1 MTYPRLLSAT
11 AAVSALVLCG
21 TASSAGAAT
30 ASQPAAGAASS
41 ALQLVSAAVAGHTLS
56 AGTIS
61 LLADARTATK
71 VGKAVI
77 TPVMMDGTA
86 YGEQTVTPAA
96 SPKTVGG
103 ASSPS
108 TLAGL
113 LSIASPTLAA
123 TVTNKPSAAVSS
135 TSLGSLK
142 VLGLSVPL
150 TGSLGVSSLVDAAT
164 GASATK
170 QVTLKNLALP
180 SIADLLAALGID
192 LSKLPVSTL
201 TSLLDQLAL
210 VSGAVDSAQA
220 AVASGQATLDGLVT
234 SLTSAQS
241 ALTTASSAL
250 STALA
255 AIPGAPS
262 LSAFLA
268 ETSVLQQAFITLNP
282 TIGPLL
288 TAYNTA
294 SAAVTAAQGL
304 VDTAQATLNGLIG
317 TLVSAIKALL
327 DGTPLLS
334 IGTLSI
340 SSLAKV
346 TSAKAG
352 GQQAK
357 VLGATLSG
365 VKVLGTDVLQTAL
378 GTSTIDTA
386 ALTSSAIA
394 SVNSATSGLLG
405 TLSSV
410 LSAVPGLK
418 VPAPTISLL
427 APSASTGIVN
437 GFGVAKTSLSGLT
450 IALPSI
456 TLPTALALPG
466 AANLPALSAVTGTAT
481 TLVSAPLSV
490 RLLTLSDQA
499 AFRPAVVGSSTPGT
513 SGTPPELAH
522 TGLPVGLVV
531 LALVTLGGAAVL
543 RRRVTR

>member
-30 ASQPAAGAASS
+30 ASQPAAGAATSS
-41 ALQLVSAAVAGHTLS
+41 LQLVSAAVAGHTLS

-61 LLADARTATK
+61 LIADARTATK
-71 VGKAVI
+71 VGRAVLTPI
-77 TPVMMDGTA
+77 TADGTS

-108 TLAGL
+108 TLASL
-113 LSIASPTLAA
+113 LSLASPSLAA

-164 GASATK
+164 GAAATK

-192 LSKLPVSTL
+192 LSKLPTATL
-201 TSLLDQLAL
+201 TSLLDQLNL
-210 VSGAVDSAQA
+210 VSNAVDAAQA
-220 AVASGQATLDGLVT
+220 AVASGQATLAGLTT
-234 SLTSAQS
+234 SLTSAQ
-241 ALTTASSAL
+241 ATLTTATATLTAAL
-250 STALA
+250 T

-262 LSAFLA
+262 LATFLG
-268 ETSVLQQAFITLNP
+268 ESSVLQQAFIALNP
-282 TIGPLL
+282 SVGTAF
-288 TAYNTA
+288 TAYTTA
-294 SAAVTAAQGL
+294 AAAVATAQAL
-304 VDTAQATLNGLIG
+304 VDTAQATLNGLIS
-317 TLVSAIKALL
+317 TLVSAVTAVL

-365 VKVLGTDVLQTAL
+365 VKVLGTDVLSTAL
-378 GTSTIDTA
+378 GNSTLDTA
-386 ALTSSAIA
+386 ALTTSALSA
-394 SVNSATSGLLG
+394 VNATTSGLLG

-418 VPAPTISLL
+418 VPAPKISLL
-427 APSASTGIVN
+427 APTASTSIVN
-437 GFGVAKTSLSGLT
+437 GFGEAETSLSGLT
-450 IALPSI
+450 VALPSI
-456 TLPTALALPG
+456 TLPTTLALPG
-466 AANLPALSAVTGTAT
+466 AASLPALSTVTGTAT
-481 TLVSAPLSV
+481 SLFSAPLSV

-513 SGTPPELAH
+513 GATPPELAH
-522 TGLPVGLVV
+522 TGLPVGLAV

-543 RRRVTR
+543 RRRVAR